1 MAKRVRF
8 ERFSVD
14 EANELFRRNGVN
26 IYGQETFIEL
36 YGKHGD
42 DFSHIWF
49 EELTF
54 RAIKGQGNRALTETT
69 GRYCVKRNVEG
80 KRERY
85 EKEFRG
91 LEGEKIEAIREG
103 PYRLRYRIVRD

>member
-1 MAKRVRF
+1 MVKKRL

-26 IYGQETFIEL
+26 IYGQEAFIEL
-36 YGKHGD
+36 YAKHGE
-42 DFSHIWF
+42 DFSHVWF
-49 EELTF
+49 EELMF
-54 RAIKGQGNRALTETT
+54 RARRGEGNRVSTEVT

-85 EKEFRG
+85 EKEFKG
-91 LEGEKIEAIREG
+91 LEGEKIQSIKEG
-103 PYRLRYRIVRD
+103 WYRLRYRIVRD